1 MNNQEFAISI
11 YKHTS
16 KIFRMTPALPNLTG
30 QEDVY
35 SVHTNGHATVAGLQQ
50 VHLVVTLERF
60 PGALARVFA
69 LLCLFELIP
78 RSTRTELCAEEI
90 IRVELQFAQLQPDR
104 LDLLVRKLNQL
115 TECLAVQTGIEDLPY
130 TGATMAAV

>member
-1 MNNQEFAISI
+1 MVSE
-11 YKHTS
+11 
-16 KIFRMTPALPNLTG
+16 LPNLTG

-35 SVHTNGHATVAGLQQ
+35 SVHTTEHAPMADLEQAS
-50 VHLVVTLERF
+50 LVVLLERF

-78 RSTRTELCAEEI
+78 LSTRTELCDDDAM
-90 IRVELQFAQLQPDR
+90 RVELRFSHLPPDR

-115 TECLAVQTGIEDLPY
+115 TECLSVVENDAAAARLQPRP
-130 TGATMAAV
+130 ATHQGLSCQVAATA

>member
-1 MNNQEFAISI
+1 
-11 YKHTS
+11 
-16 KIFRMTPALPNLTG
+16 MTPALPNLTG

-35 SVHTNGHATVAGLQQ
+35 SVHTTEHAAVAALQQ
-50 VHLVVTLERF
+50 VQLVVLLERF

-78 RSTRTELCAEEI
+78 LSTRTDLCDDDA
-90 IRVELQFAQLQPDR
+90 IRVELQFSRLPPDR

-115 TECLAVQTGIEDLPY
+115 TECLGVVEND
-130 TGATMAAV
+130 ATPARFQANHNDHPGRSFDAGESATV

>member
-1 MNNQEFAISI
+1 MA
-11 YKHTS
+11 
-16 KIFRMTPALPNLTG
+16 PALPNLTG

-35 SVHTNGHATVAGLQQ
+35 SVHTTEHALVAELQQ
-50 VHLVVTLERF
+50 VRLVVMLERF

-78 RSTRTELCAEEI
+78 LSTSTELCADDA
-90 IRVELQFAQLQPDR
+90 IRVELHFPHLPPDR

-115 TECLAVQTGIEDLPY
+115 TECLGVTGHDAASARFQTRPDMGSGHSCHAGVSVAV
-130 TGATMAAV
+130 